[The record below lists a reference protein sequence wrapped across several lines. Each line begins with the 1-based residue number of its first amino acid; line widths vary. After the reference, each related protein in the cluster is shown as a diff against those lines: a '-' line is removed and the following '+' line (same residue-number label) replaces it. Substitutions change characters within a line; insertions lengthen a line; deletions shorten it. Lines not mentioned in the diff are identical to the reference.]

1 MAAAAFGKI
10 FGIVGGIL
18 QNKAAFDE
26 KMGAASKFKFDSQM
40 ALRNAELA
48 RQDQLI
54 AAESGAVDRSNISK
68 GEAVTRGE
76 TRSSFAG
83 GNVRV
88 DEGTPLEFDIA
99 VAEQAATERE
109 RSKDDE
115 AIKIHKLEIERQ
127 GLLAEAK
134 LLRKAAKRTKRS
146 AKTGFTGGVFSSV
159 GGMMK

>member
-1 MAAAAFGKI
+1 MNTGVEIGNRHIFRPHHNIITPGTFYYLKIMAAAFGKI
-10 FGIVGGIL
+10 LGMVGGMA
-18 QNKAAFDE
+18 QSKANLDDQ
-26 KMGAASKFKFDSQM
+26 MGAASKFKFDSKM

-76 TRSSFAG
+76 TRSAFAG

-109 RSKDDE
+109 RPYPIPSTRP
-115 AIKIHKLEIERQ
+115 L
-127 GLLAEAK
+127 
-134 LLRKAAKRTKRS
+134 LLRFLAKM
-146 AKTGFTGGVFSSV
+146 AHHQ
-159 GGMMK
+159 